1 MRSALLVCLLS
12 GCVGI
17 SDVDVKKAEPT
28 CARQCT
34 NAYSTCVAAPSVG
47 TPTGLFYQCKEA
59 LKLCLQTCPPNP
71 NQ

>member
-1 MRSALLVCLLS
+1 MKVILLAFLLA

-17 SDVDVKKAEPT
+17 SDVDVKKVEPA

-34 NAYSTCVAAPSVG
+34 NTYSACVSAPSVG
-47 TPTGLFYQCKEA
+47 TPTGLYYQCKEA

-71 NQ
+71 